1 MQKCPIFASVS
12 KITIKKKRDRLQRCV
27 ERIRATYENS
37 PSTIETDFDQQDV
50 IILNL
55 QRACEQAI
63 DIAQITARKA
73 KLRLGD
79 TSAEVFEVLAEA
91 GIISN
96 DLNGSIKGMIGFR
109 NIAVHEYEKL
119 DFDIVRAVITK
130 HLISLIQLADICSLY
145 IAENPA
151 EEE

>member
-1 MQKCPIFASVS
+1 MMQKCPIFASVS
-12 KITIKKKRDRLQRCV
+12 KNTIKKKRDRLHRCV
-27 ERIRATYENS
+27 SRIRETYESS
-37 PSTIETDFDQQDV
+37 PTTLETDFDQQD
-50 IILNL
+50 IIVLNL

-63 DIAQITARKA
+63 DIAQLTARKA
-73 KLRLGD
+73 GLRSGD

-91 GIISN
+91 GIIPK

-119 DFDIVRAVITK
+119 DFVIVRSVITE
-130 HLISLIQLADICSLY
+130 HVSSLILLADICSLY
-145 IAENPA
+145 LNSG

>member
-1 MQKCPIFASVS
+1 M
-12 KITIKKKRDRLQRCV
+12 D
-27 ERIRATYENS
+27 RIRSTYERS
-37 PSTIETDFDQQDV
+37 PDTLETNFDQQD
-50 IILNL
+50 IIVLNL

-73 KLRLGD
+73 NLRQGD

-91 GIISN
+91 AIISKA
-96 DLNGSIKGMIGFR
+96 LKESIKGMIGFR

-119 DFDIVRAVITK
+119 NFDIVRAVITQ
-130 HLISLIQLADICSLY
+130 HLNSLIELADLCSVY
-145 IAENPA
+145 VADHTS